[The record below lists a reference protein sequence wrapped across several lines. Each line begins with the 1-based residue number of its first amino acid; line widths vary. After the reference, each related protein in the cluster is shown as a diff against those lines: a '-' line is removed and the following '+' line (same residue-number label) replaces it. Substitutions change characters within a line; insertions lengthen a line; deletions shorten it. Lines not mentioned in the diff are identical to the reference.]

1 VGRIPEET
9 IELILAST
17 DIVDLIGSYIPLKRA
32 GSNFKA
38 LCPFHNEKSPSFM
51 VNPARQSYHCFGCGE
66 GGSAIGFVMAYENLP
81 FPDAV
86 KKLAARSGVI
96 IQEETYDPEA
106 DKRKKKTLTAIGP
119 SQPMG
124 TAHAQPAATITRC
137 TTRT

>member
-1 VGRIPEET
+1 MGRIPEET

-86 KKLAARSGVI
+86 KKTRRS
-96 IQEETYDPEA
+96 
-106 DKRKKKTLTAIGP
+106 L
-119 SQPMG
+119 
-124 TAHAQPAATITRC
+124 RC
-137 TTRT
+137 YNSRRDI